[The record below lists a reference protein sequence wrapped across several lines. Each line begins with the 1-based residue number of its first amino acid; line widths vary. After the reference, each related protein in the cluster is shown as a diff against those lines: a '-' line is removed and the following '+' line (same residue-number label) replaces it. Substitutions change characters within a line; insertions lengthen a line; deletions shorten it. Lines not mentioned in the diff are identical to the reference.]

1 MPHHTLAHTYR
12 PRLLG
17 PLALLAVALGLLAM
31 PSRAAHANGVPIRI
45 PLSYLS
51 GLSNWGPQEAHGE
64 AEISYAEALIKV
76 DAEGLTP
83 LKNENYQLWLVKSGT
98 NRAVPI
104 ATFNAP
110 ADGIV
115 GYTGTMK
122 GLDGYDY
129 DLVIITVEPAA
140 DSDPSP
146 SDKRSIGGF
155 FAPLKKPD
163 PAAPA
168 GSSDTMPA
176 VLPNTG
182 DAVPPP
188 PTPKQNPR
196 HAIALALFAIGG
208 ASLYLT
214 IRRPRRP
221 A

>member
-1 MPHHTLAHTYR
+1 
-12 PRLLG
+12 
-17 PLALLAVALGLLAM
+17 VGLLALALSLLVIH
-31 PSRAAHANGVPIRI
+31 PHAARANGVPIRI

-51 GLSNWGPQEAHGE
+51 GLSNWGPRNAQGE
-64 AEISYAEALIKV
+64 AEISYAEAIIKI
-76 DAEGLTP
+76 DAQGLTP
-83 LKNENYQLWLVKSGT
+83 LKNENYQLWLVKTGT

-115 GYTGTMK
+115 GYTGK
-122 GLDGYDY
+122 IDGLDGYDY
-129 DLVIITVEPAA
+129 DLVILTVEPTP

-168 GSSDTMPA
+168 LSGDTMPTM
-176 VLPNTG
+176 LPNTG
-182 DAVPPP
+182 DVLPPP
-188 PTPKQNPR
+188 AKPKDNSR
-196 HAIALALFAIGG
+196 HAMAMGLFAIGG
-208 ASLYLT
+208 VSLYLT
-214 IRRPRRP
+214 IRRPRRR